1 MAQKSFKFRMQTI
14 LDHKLD
20 LEEKEKEKL
29 GKILGELERAK
40 AYKVMLQ
47 RRRAQSSQELK
58 DKQRAGG
65 INVNELRFYTHY
77 LKKLDNDIVE
87 ATLAIEQLKARERE
101 QRQALLEAAME
112 RKKYEKIKEKHK
124 EEFEAEQADK
134 ERKLIDELATIKFA
148 RRVQE
153 EQAKQEAFERGEITE
168 EDL

>member
-29 GKILGELERAK
+29 GKILAELERARQYK
-40 AYKVMLQ
+40 AMLQ
-47 RRRAQSSQELK
+47 QKRAQASQELK
-58 DKQRAGG
+58 DKQKAGG
-65 INVNELRFYTHY
+65 INVNELRFYTYY

-101 QRQALLEAAME
+101 QRQALLMAAME

-124 EEFEAEQADK
+124 EEFDAEQAEI

-148 RRVQE
+148 RRIQE
-153 EQAKQEAFERGEITE
+153 DQAQQEAFERGEISG